1 MPRNPRELLHMTFQL
16 PGGVSR
22 EAEKVL
28 WQRGI
33 LTWNDFCLRGRKVFS
48 PGRTERM
55 LEAIKKA
62 EGLVAACSLR
72 KLIRSAPPICI
83 LRLGPLLLPQ
93 AAFLDIET
101 AGLAREDP
109 PVTAVVLH
117 RNCLNFFVDS
127 VNLEQLPGRLRPLR
141 LLVTFHG
148 RRFDLPRLR
157 YHLGLRYRGQ
167 HIDLVKLVRACGLKG
182 ALKSLLRQMGFPWP
196 EGIPTAGEDAP
207 RLWNSYRQG
216 DLGALRCLLAYHYS
230 ANLYRGR
237 HGEGCG
243 CRFQSGRIF
252 PRPSSSGWHGR
263 RHYAFGSDGV
273 FERSAATTSWLSAD

>member
-216 DLGALRCLLAYHYS
+216 DLGALRCLLAYNAYDVV
-230 ANLYRGR
+230 ALPWLWVGLYNWSLRNWPLFRPLSPPQIPDVPAAVEGWMIL
-237 HGEGCG
+237 HGLKC
-243 CRFQSGRIF
+243 
-252 PRPSSSGWHGR
+252 
-263 RHYAFGSDGV
+263 
-273 FERSAATTSWLSAD
+273 